1 MYEDKYAWTDS
12 SAQRNILA
20 QRYFC
25 MKTILQEG
33 SLLHK
38 SKKILVKKGEKISYR
53 LVVRDRGYSNG
64 KIKTTYP
71 VINQITKKKKISYR
85 PNVRGNRDSKNTN

>member
-1 MYEDKYAWTDS
+1 
-12 SAQRNILA
+12 
-20 QRYFC
+20 
-25 MKTILQEG
+25 MKTILQER

-38 SKKILVKKGEKISYR
+38 SKKILIKKGEKISYR

-71 VINQITKKKKISYR
+71 VINQITKKKISYR
-85 PNVRGNRDSKNTN
+85 PRVRFRVNSDSKKIY